1 MNASQKHK
9 NGKPFYFFKKMCKH
23 PDAQKSKKV
32 KQLSKTAK
40 MCKSKEK
47 R

>member
-1 MNASQKHK
+1 MENR
-9 NGKPFYFFKKMCKH
+9 FTFLKKCANT

-32 KQLSKTAK
+32 KQLSKTAQ

-47 R
+47 RLMHEK